1 MDRKITVEYVRNLG
15 ETLGEL
21 ISQAHLLTSFKTES
35 SKHGAEIYAAVAMEK
50 LLKMQ
55 IDHVHNH
62 RLCASFMRLNDAG
75 ETGFLIQFIER
86 CHRTDEPFKC

>member
-21 ISQAHLLTSFKTES
+21 ISQAQLLAFFNTDS
-35 SKHGAEIYAAVAMEK
+35 SNAGAEIYAAVAMEK
-50 LLKMQ
+50 MLKME
-55 IDHVHNH
+55 IDHAHNH
-62 RLCASFMRLNDAG
+62 RLCASFVRLNDDG

-86 CHRTDEPFKC
+86 CHRADEPFKC